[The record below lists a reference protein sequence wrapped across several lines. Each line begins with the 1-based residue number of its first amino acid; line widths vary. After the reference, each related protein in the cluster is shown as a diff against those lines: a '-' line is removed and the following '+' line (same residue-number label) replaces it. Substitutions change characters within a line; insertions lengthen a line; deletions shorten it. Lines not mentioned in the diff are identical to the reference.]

1 MEKFLADFMK
11 WVLDLNNIFSI
22 NLASLT
28 EAVSKVAAEEIFGAL
43 EVQVGHGRG

>member
-1 MEKFLADFMK
+1 VGKFLADFIK
-11 WVLDLNNIFSI
+11 WVLDLNIFSI

-28 EAVSKVAAEEIFGAL
+28 EAVSKAAAEEIFGAL